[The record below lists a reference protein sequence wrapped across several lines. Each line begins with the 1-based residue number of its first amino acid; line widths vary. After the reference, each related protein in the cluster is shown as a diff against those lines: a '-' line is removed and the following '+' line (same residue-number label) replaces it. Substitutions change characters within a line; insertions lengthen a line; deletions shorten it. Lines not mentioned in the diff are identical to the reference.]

1 MKPHV
6 SRVSDPPLLR
16 FAVGRLEASKLLD
29 VSPGTFDNW
38 VRQGLMPKGVKI
50 GSLRRWDAAQ
60 LRACWYDLV
69 EANQEGDIEDDLE
82 NPFDKTV
89 G

>member
-1 MKPHV
+1 MKAHV
-6 SRVSDPPLLR
+6 SQNLEPPLPR
-16 FAVGRLEASKLLD
+16 FAVGRLEAARLLD

-38 VRQGLMPKGVKI
+38 VRQGLMPKGIKI
-50 GSLRRWDAAQ
+50 GSLRRWDAGQ
-60 LRACWYDLV
+60 LRAYWYDLV
-69 EANQEGDIEDDLE
+69 EANQEGDLDDDLE

>member
-1 MKPHV
+1 MKPDV
-6 SRVSDPPLLR
+6 SRSVEPPLVR
-16 FAVGRLEASKLLD
+16 FAVGRLEAARLLD
-29 VSPGTFDNW
+29 VSPGTFDTW
-38 VRQGLMPKGVKI
+38 VRQGLMPKGIKI
-50 GSLRRWDAAQ
+50 GNLRRWDAGQ

-69 EANQEGDIEDDLE
+69 EANQEGDVDDDIE

>member
-6 SRVSDPPLLR
+6 SRSSDPPLLR
-16 FAVGRLEASKLLD
+16 FAVSRLEASKLLD

-38 VRQGLMPKGVKI
+38 VRQGLMPKGIKI

-69 EANQEGDIEDDLE
+69 EANQEGDVEDDIE

>member
-6 SRVSDPPLLR
+6 SRALEPPLPR
-16 FAVGRLEASKLLD
+16 VAVSRLEAAKLLD
-29 VSPGTFDNW
+29 VSVGTFDNW
-38 VRQGLMPKGVKI
+38 VRQGLMPKGIKI
-50 GSLRRWDAAQ
+50 GSLRRWDAGQ

-69 EANQEGDIEDDLE
+69 EMNQEGDVDDDQE
-82 NPFDKTV
+82 NPFDNTI